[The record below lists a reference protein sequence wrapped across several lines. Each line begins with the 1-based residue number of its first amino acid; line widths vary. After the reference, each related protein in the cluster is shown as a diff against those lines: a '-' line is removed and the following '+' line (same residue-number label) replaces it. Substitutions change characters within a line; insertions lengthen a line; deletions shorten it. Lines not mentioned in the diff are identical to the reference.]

1 MLERLKGIR
10 RETVM
15 LDHTEVAL
23 KTTPD
28 DEQQRILDLL
38 SVRL

>member
-1 MLERLKGIR
+1 
-10 RETVM
+10 VVF
-15 LDHTEVAL
+15 DDTEVVL